1 MKPFKVPGIH
11 FSWRHDGQDHP
22 PRDPYRSDWRVHHP
36 PPPWQNQSE
45 IKKIKALTHST
56 CFWSSTVL
64 LRKRKSLICLFIFIF
79 LAIQLRTILMECHLQ
94 PFLKSAV
101 MCNICLFN
109 VHLKQYSM
117 QTGKYK
123 DTYNLLRS
131 DYIYLILSLL
141 GRWTKFFK
149 TRPQAPGPHLTSPV
163 ASPAARWPAVPV
175 SPTGLI
181 WSTT

>member
-1 MKPFKVPGIH
+1 
-11 FSWRHDGQDHP
+11 
-22 PRDPYRSDWRVHHP
+22 
-36 PPPWQNQSE
+36 
-45 IKKIKALTHST
+45 
-56 CFWSSTVL
+56 
-64 LRKRKSLICLFIFIF
+64 
-79 LAIQLRTILMECHLQ
+79 
-94 PFLKSAV
+94 

-117 QTGKYK
+117 KTGKYK

-181 WSTT
+181 WSTTWAIVIDAGADSWTGVFDVEALLGLLASTWHWKYRNNWFLRLFIHQFVIFFSSLLRTARVSSVCLNYEWYLCTMSCFQQLI

>member
-1 MKPFKVPGIH
+1 MAKLIRRAIPIGAI
-11 FSWRHDGQDHP
+11 DELIT
-22 PRDPYRSDWRVHHP
+22 P
-36 PPPWQNQSE
+36 PPPTESKWNKKNESADSFYLLLVEYRSFKKKKKFNLSFHFQSQYF
-45 IKKIKALTHST
+45 S
-56 CFWSSTVL
+56 CYSVN
-64 LRKRKSLICLFIFIF
+64 
-79 LAIQLRTILMECHLQ
+79 LQ

-141 GRWTKFFK
+141 ERWTKFFK